1 MGLTRKQIKDGLQQV
16 PIDRILSVSGQ
27 LTPKQKRFAAEV
39 AAGNSKAGA
48 YRTAYSSKA
57 KPKTAGDAG
66 YRLSTD
72 SRIAAEIEAYRL
84 ANEAAKHRTAG
95 QLRDLVIQS
104 LVQVVID
111 PDAKHSAKISAA
123 RVLGTVT
130 EVAAFTERK
139 ETRVITS
146 SANARDQIMQ
156 QLRDMMKAGASDAI
170 EIDAAELLQELTP
183 TLVESAPDDPTG
195 DPMPLSERQESQ
207 DGSHTI
213 PLKGSPEIDHTPIKN
228 NDSYNAR

>member
-1 MGLTRKQIKDGLQQV
+1 MGLSRKQIRETLEQV
-16 PIDRILSVSGQ
+16 PIDRVLGVSGQ
-27 LTPKQKRFAAEV
+27 LTPKQKHFAAEV
-39 AAGNSKAGA
+39 AAGNTKAGA
-48 YRTAYSSKA
+48 YRKAYKANATTATITTEPYKLA
-57 KPKTAGDAG
+57 ADP
-66 YRLSTD
+66 RI
-72 SRIAAEIEAYRL
+72 SREIEAYRL

-146 SANARDQIMQ
+146 SANAREQIMQ
-156 QLRDMMKAGASDAI
+156 QLREMMRAGASDAI
-170 EIDAAELLQELTP
+170 EVDAAELLEELSP
-183 TLVESAPDDPTG
+183 TLEDAPPDDPTQAPTP
-195 DPMPLSERQESQ
+195 DDMDQESLT
-207 DGSHTI
+207 GSHTI
-213 PLKGSPEIDHTPIKN
+213 PLKRSQKIDGTPQN
-228 NDSYNAR
+228 FPTSSDTP

>member
-1 MGLTRKQIKDGLQQV
+1 MGLTRKQIREGLQQV
-16 PIDRILSVSGQ
+16 PVDRLFNVSGQ
-27 LTPKQKRFAAEV
+27 LTGKQKRFAAEL
-39 AAGNSKAGA
+39 AAGETKAGA
-48 YRTAYSSKA
+48 YRKVYSPTA

-72 SRIAAEIEAYRL
+72 SRIINEVEAYRL
-84 ANEAAKHRTAG
+84 ASEAAKHRTAG

-111 PDAKHSAKISAA
+111 PDAKHSVKVSAA

-146 SANARDQIMQ
+146 SASARDQIMQ

-170 EIDAAELLQELTP
+170 EIDAAELLQELSP
-183 TLVESAPDDPTG
+183 TLDDAPEDDPAGTPPP
-195 DPMPLSERQESQ
+195 DCAEQESQ
-207 DGSHTI
+207 AVSHTI
-213 PLKGSPEIDHTPIKN
+213 PLKGSQEIDPTPIKN
-228 NDSYNAR
+228 SDSYNAR

>member
-1 MGLTRKQIKDGLQQV
+1 MVMSRKQVREALQQV
-16 PIDRILSVSGQ
+16 PIDRVLGVSGQ
-27 LTPKQKRFAAEV
+27 LTTKQKRFAQEV
-39 AAGNSKAGA
+39 ASGETKAEA
-48 YRTAYSSKA
+48 YRRAYNP
-57 KPKTAGDAG
+57 KPAHSTLVTRPYELAGDP
-66 YRLSTD
+66 
-72 SRIAAEIEAYRL
+72 RIQREIEAYRL

-146 SANARDQIMQ
+146 SATARDQIMQ
-156 QLRDMMKAGASDAI
+156 QLRDMMKNGATDAI
-170 EIDAAELLQELTP
+170 EIDAAELLQELSP
-183 TLVESAPDDPTG
+183 TLEEVAGDDPT
-195 DPMPLSERQESQ
+195 DTPPPDDAMQESQ
-207 DGSHTI
+207 AGSHTI
-213 PLKGSPEIDHTPIKN
+213 PLKQSQNIDGTPQKN
-228 NDSYNAR
+228 SDSYNAR

>member
-1 MGLTRKQIKDGLQQV
+1 MALTRKQIQEGLTQV
-16 PIDRILSVSGQ
+16 PVDRLFNVSGQ
-27 LTPKQKRFAAEV
+27 LTGKQKRFAAEL
-39 AAGNSKAGA
+39 AAGETKAGA
-48 YRTAYSSKA
+48 YRKVYSPTA

-72 SRIAAEIEAYRL
+72 SRIINEVEAYRL
-84 ANEAAKHRTAG
+84 ASEAAKHRTAA

-146 SANARDQIMQ
+146 SATARDQIIQ
-156 QLRDMMKAGASDAI
+156 QLRDMMKNGATDAI
-170 EIDAAELLQELTP
+170 EIDAAELLQELSP
-183 TLVESAPDDPTG
+183 TLDEVVPDDPT
-195 DPMPLSERQESQ
+195 DTPTPDYMDEESHSA
-207 DGSHTI
+207 SHTI
-213 PLKGSPEIDHTPIKN
+213 PLKQSQNNEGTPIKN
-228 NDSYNAR
+228 PDSYNAR

>member
-1 MGLTRKQIKDGLQQV
+1 MGLTRKQIKEGLTQV
-16 PIDRILSVSGQ
+16 PIDRLFNVSGQ
-27 LTPKQKRFAAEV
+27 LTGKQKRFAAEL
-39 AAGNSKAGA
+39 AAGETKAGA
-48 YRTAYSSKA
+48 YRKVYSPTA

-72 SRIAAEIEAYRL
+72 SRIINEVEAYRL
-84 ANEAAKHRTAG
+84 ASEAAKHRTAG

-111 PDAKHSAKISAA
+111 PAAKHSVKVSAA

-146 SANARDQIMQ
+146 SASARDQIMQ
-156 QLRDMMKAGASDAI
+156 QLRDMMRAGATDAI
-170 EIDAAELLQELTP
+170 EVDAAELLQELTP
-183 TLVESAPDDPTG
+183 TLEESVQDDPTQAPPPDLEG
-195 DPMPLSERQESQ
+195 KESHS
-207 DGSHTI
+207 GSHTI
-213 PLKGSPEIDHTPIKN
+213 PLKQSTEIDHTPQN
-228 NDSYNAR
+228 NSDSYNAR